1 MKIRKRE
8 SGRSMIEIIGVL
20 AISGLLTVAAF
31 VLIQSG
37 MESQKR
43 NRAGDEINVLVQN
56 VRALTAEADNFDKL
70 GGDVVSDDHG
80 AGVRPNPPA
89 AASIQAKYA
98 KAILQS
104 DGTTPFDENSY
115 YAVSGSGKYFTIWLV
130 KIGSEECET
139 MAMRS
144 YTGSVHVTCESNNKP
159 AWFAITYAK

>member
-1 MKIRKRE
+1 MMKIRKRE

-56 VRALTAEADNFDKL
+56 VRALTAEADNFNKF
-70 GGDVVSDDHG
+70 GGTVML
-80 AGVRPNPPA
+80 PNTIVTIPDSGSA
-89 AASIQAKYA
+89 NAKYA

-104 DGTTPFDENSY
+104 DGTTPFGESSY
-115 YAVSGSGKYFTIWLV
+115 YAITGKNSYFTIWLV
-130 KIGSEECET
+130 SIGTDACET

-144 YTGSVHVTCESNNKP
+144 YTGSVYVKCDANGTLT
-159 AWFAITYAK
+159 ITYAK